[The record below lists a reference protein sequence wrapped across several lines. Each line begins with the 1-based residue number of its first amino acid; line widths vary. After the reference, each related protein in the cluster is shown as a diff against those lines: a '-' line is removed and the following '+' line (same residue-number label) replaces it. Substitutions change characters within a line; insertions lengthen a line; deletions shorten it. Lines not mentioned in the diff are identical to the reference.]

1 MPVGHYLDS
10 KSIRLHIPVFVMHL
24 LVLGSM
30 RQMYWRRRIGIA
42 MLVVFLPVNAPLFLL
57 AVEAM
62 DITINSPDWFVGL
75 SFLSLFIIGGILAF
89 MPRIS
94 LMRLFQDGTHP

>member
-1 MPVGHYLDS
+1 MPVGHYLDT
-10 KSIRLHIPVFVMHL
+10 KSIRSHIPVFVMHL
-24 LVLGSM
+24 LVLGSTGH
-30 RQMYWRRRIGIA
+30 MYWRRRIGIA

>member
-1 MPVGHYLDS
+1 
-10 KSIRLHIPVFVMHL
+10 
-24 LVLGSM
+24 
-30 RQMYWRRRIGIA
+30 

-62 DITINSPDWFVGL
+62 DITINSPDWLVGL
-75 SFLSLFIIGGILAF
+75 SFLFLFIIGGILAF
-89 MPRIS
+89 MPKIS

>member
-1 MPVGHYLDS
+1 
-10 KSIRLHIPVFVMHL
+10 
-24 LVLGSM
+24 
-30 RQMYWRRRIGIA
+30 MYWRRRIGIA

-62 DITINSPDWFVGL
+62 DITINSPDWLVGL
-75 SFLSLFIIGGILAF
+75 SFLFLFIIGGILAF
-89 MPRIS
+89 MPKIS

>member
-1 MPVGHYLDS
+1 
-10 KSIRLHIPVFVMHL
+10 
-24 LVLGSM
+24 
-30 RQMYWRRRIGIA
+30 

-75 SFLSLFIIGGILAF
+75 SFFIFFIIGGILAF

-94 LMRLFQDGTHP
+94 LPRLSLKMGPNHRFSQPNRD